1 MFWSVIL
8 FLATNFEKKL
18 KSHQHALVVMLASV
32 TFSLL
37 FVTKPLRLMI
47 PEGLDGNLYQ
57 RGGDVLVSSCT
68 DDCENMSD

>member
-47 PEGLDGNLYQ
+47 PEGLDGNLY